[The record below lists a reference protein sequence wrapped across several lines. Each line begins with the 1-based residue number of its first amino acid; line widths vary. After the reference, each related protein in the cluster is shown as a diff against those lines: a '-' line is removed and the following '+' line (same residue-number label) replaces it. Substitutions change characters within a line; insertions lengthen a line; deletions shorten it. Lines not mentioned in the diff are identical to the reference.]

1 MINAEYMNKI
11 ENVYVDGGSSV
22 FEINS
27 MDYFDAEQYDIY
39 DQKDYARFIK
49 DTETVCRTSFEYRQ
63 LINYLRFSEGMN
75 TCTFLNNV
83 TNIDNTKVKIEIHHS
98 PYTLF
103 SICSA
108 VIKKRLHNKESID
121 IFDICKEVMWL
132 HYIGYV
138 GLVPLSATVHE
149 MVHNGFIFVPL
160 NLVRGNWQEFT
171 NRYYDFISPEDLDA
185 LDSAEEMTKEWL
197 EDTTKINNIVDQQN
211 QIFNLHTTYIKYKD
225 IDRSVQ
231 IPEARDI
238 IKDKIA
244 DIKNQKKRM
253 YRLVRKLS

>member
-49 DTETVCRTSFEYRQ
+49 DTETVCRSSFEYRQ

-132 HYIGYV
+132 HYMGYV
-138 GLVPLSATVHE
+138 GLVPLSATVH
-149 MVHNGFIFVPL
+149 
-160 NLVRGNWQEFT
+160 
-171 NRYYDFISPEDLDA
+171 
-185 LDSAEEMTKEWL
+185 
-197 EDTTKINNIVDQQN
+197 
-211 QIFNLHTTYIKYKD
+211 
-225 IDRSVQ
+225 
-231 IPEARDI
+231 
-238 IKDKIA
+238 
-244 DIKNQKKRM
+244 
-253 YRLVRKLS
+253 